1 MNWAQFIRDAA
12 IVSTAYNTYQTSQ
25 KLDTLNSSLDDF
37 KNQTSAELS
46 KLTETVNKGFSMLS
60 LELAVQ
66 SQIFKNILTVLKE
79 KRKTEAEELKNFGL
93 KALRNGWINDA
104 IDDFKKSLELNRY
117 DYQVYYLLSKC
128 YFILENKEEQDHFL
142 QMAFQYS
149 SEDSLFRQYIG
160 LDIVGQLVAER
171 KFEEAKE
178 IVKYLEGLLEGE
190 IELTPLLMCDIYID
204 VFSHNITELT
214 LEKVD
219 KAIDNYEG
227 DDPSRIFTV
236 IKALIHF
243 VTDNQKIKI
252 DNRLNLKKYAITKKY
267 GSGIFTYLD
276 NIEKILVFIYTK
288 ADSSSILKLA
298 PKSVIKRY
306 FPLFDDVPGIV
317 DRIRDFKKQISTITI
332 DDYEKFQFIAPLI
345 KQAENSILNDV
356 RKVYTKNEEG
366 NFNSNPFEQNFTPE
380 LDFEVGK
387 EDKIL
392 VQCKLNEKELIT
404 LTYFQL
410 IIVDKDKNV
419 FNYDLIDDFLNV
431 KKDEIRTDEIKAGNR
446 LTDKITFYLRD
457 ELSDKILLFSSSSYY
472 TESFGSNE
480 KYANILN
487 LLWSR
492 AVNNILIYLNFNNF
506 NNNLLLLKT
515 CLDFMGIESHVDNT
529 AEVKKDTIDLEFI
542 DDNTSNVEFI
552 D

>member
-149 SEDSLFRQYIG
+149 SEDPLFRQYIG

-236 IKALIHF
+236 IKALNHF

-306 FPLFDDVPGIV
+306 FPLFDDVPRII

-366 NFNSNPFEQNFTPE
+366 NFNSNPFKQNFTPE
-380 LDFEVGK
+380 LDFKVGK

-392 VQCKLNEKELIT
+392 VQCELNEKELIT

-431 KKDEIRTDEIKAGNR
+431 EKDEIRTDEITAGKG

-457 ELSDKILLFSSSSYY
+457 KLSDKILLFSSSSYF
-472 TESFGSNE
+472 TESFGSDKKN
-480 KYANILN
+480 ANILN

-506 NNNLLLLKT
+506 NNNLLLLKS
-515 CLDFMGIESHVDNT
+515 CFDFMGIESHADNT
-529 AEVKKDTIDLEFI
+529 AEVKKDTSDLEFL
-542 DDNTSNVEFI
+542 DDKTSNVEFI

>member
-1 MNWAQFIRDAA
+1 
-12 IVSTAYNTYQTSQ
+12 
-25 KLDTLNSSLDDF
+25 
-37 KNQTSAELS
+37 
-46 KLTETVNKGFSMLS
+46 
-60 LELAVQ
+60 
-66 SQIFKNILTVLKE
+66 
-79 KRKTEAEELKNFGL
+79 
-93 KALRNGWINDA
+93 
-104 IDDFKKSLELNRY
+104 
-117 DYQVYYLLSKC
+117 
-128 YFILENKEEQDHFL
+128 
-142 QMAFQYS
+142 
-149 SEDSLFRQYIG
+149 
-160 LDIVGQLVAER
+160 
-171 KFEEAKE
+171 
-178 IVKYLEGLLEGE
+178 
-190 IELTPLLMCDIYID
+190 
-204 VFSHNITELT
+204 
-214 LEKVD
+214 
-219 KAIDNYEG
+219 
-227 DDPSRIFTV
+227 
-236 IKALIHF
+236 
-243 VTDNQKIKI
+243 
-252 DNRLNLKKYAITKKY
+252 
-267 GSGIFTYLD
+267 
-276 NIEKILVFIYTK
+276 
-288 ADSSSILKLA
+288 LA

>member
-1 MNWAQFIRDAA
+1 
-12 IVSTAYNTYQTSQ
+12 
-25 KLDTLNSSLDDF
+25 
-37 KNQTSAELS
+37 
-46 KLTETVNKGFSMLS
+46 
-60 LELAVQ
+60 
-66 SQIFKNILTVLKE
+66 
-79 KRKTEAEELKNFGL
+79 
-93 KALRNGWINDA
+93 
-104 IDDFKKSLELNRY
+104 
-117 DYQVYYLLSKC
+117 
-128 YFILENKEEQDHFL
+128 
-142 QMAFQYS
+142 MAFQYS